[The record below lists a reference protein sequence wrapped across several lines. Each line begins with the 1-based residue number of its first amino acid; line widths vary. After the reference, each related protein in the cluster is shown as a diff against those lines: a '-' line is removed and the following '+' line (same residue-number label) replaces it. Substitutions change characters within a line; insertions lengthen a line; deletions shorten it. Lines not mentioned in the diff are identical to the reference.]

1 MADLASVDTTPTSD
15 DDVSPEPTPTK
26 PKREMVPLE
35 KFKELEDRYVAMES
49 TLKALTPARQAPAA
63 ASSDVLDRLA
73 IIAKRLNADVDQVR
87 PWEPMFNVFF
97 EELSRPYISALATM
111 ADRFETFEAKLD
123 TPDYKT
129 YEADIKAERDSRLQR
144 GEYLAPREAYHLVR
158 SRKLPEILETER
170 AKAVEEARTQSHENL
185 QAGDATATEAKAGPS
200 AIKQPGALTKEAF
213 ERLTIDE
220 KEKAL
225 ETITF

>member
-1 MADLASVDTTPTSD
+1 MADDQTPET
-15 DDVSPEPTPTK
+15 PIEPVLE
-26 PKREMVPLE
+26 PKAKKEVVPLE
-35 KFKELEDRYVAMES
+35 KFKELEERYAAMES
-49 TLKALTPARQAPAA
+49 TLKALGNKSQPAA
-63 ASSDVLDRLA
+63 PPLTHDAMDRLG

-123 TPDYKT
+123 TPDYKD
-129 YEADIKAERDSRLQR
+129 YEKDIKAERDTRLQR

-158 SRKLPEILETER
+158 SRKLPEILEHER
-170 AKAVEEARTQSHENL
+170 TKAVEEARNATHETS
-185 QAGDATATEAKAGPS
+185 QASDSTSTESKAGPS
-200 AIKQPGALTKEAF
+200 AIKQAGALTKEAF

-225 ETITF
+225 ETTGF